1 MDTSQRR
8 GKYFEE
14 FGVGQRIVTAGRTV
28 TEADVVG
35 FAGLTGDYN
44 QIHTDAEFARNTLYA
59 QRVAHGLLGLSIAS
73 GLAVQTGVMEGT
85 VLAFREVN
93 EWKFS
98 RPVFLGDTLHAELE
112 VVSTKAIPLLGV
124 GSVELRV
131 SVNNQKDETVMAGRW
146 TVLMQGR
153 PSADP

>member
-1 MDTSQRR
+1 MQTSQRR

-14 FGVGQRIVTAGRTV
+14 FSVGQRIVTAGRTI

-59 QRVAHGLLGLSIAS
+59 QRIAHGLLGLSIAS

-112 VVSTKAIPLLGV
+112 VASTKAIPRLGG

-131 SVNNQKDETVMAGRW
+131 SVNNQKDEPVMAGRW
-146 TVLMQGR
+146 TILMQSR

>member
-112 VVSTKAIPLLGV
+112 VVSTKAIPSLGG

-146 TVLMQGR
+146 TILMQGR

>member
-112 VVSTKAIPLLGV
+112 VVSTKAIPRLGG

-146 TVLMQGR
+146 TILMQGR

>member
-1 MDTSQRR
+1 METSQRR

-14 FGVGQRIVTAGRTV
+14 FIVGQQTVTAGRTI

-44 QIHTDAEFARNTLYA
+44 QIHVDSEFARTSYYG
-59 QRVAHGLLGLSIAS
+59 QRVAHGLLGLSIAL
-73 GLAVQTGVMEGT
+73 GLAVQTGMIEGT

-98 RPVFLGDTLHAELE
+98 RPVFLGDTLHAIVE
-112 VVSTKAIPLLGV
+112 VASTKPIARLG
-124 GSVELRV
+124 GGAVELQV
-131 SVNNQKDETVMAGRW
+131 NVNNQRDETVMAGRW
-146 TVLMQGR
+146 TVLIRSR
-153 PSADP
+153 PPSVP